1 MATVYNYLHR
11 KVPCHPVYTSLR
23 HQMEEK
29 ISKAIENGD
38 KNEETRLKGF
48 YSDMNPSYYLLESP
62 IKIGSDYR
70 FCFYNRQFGF
80 AKLDMLVTDK
90 TVSFEEYMADLG
102 YKTNILTT
110 KESWTEFKLSFGQ
123 GNKELSLVKLNFL
136 TDQPLIFVSKK
147 NRVDHDLNFL
157 VYQWGFDNCSIRYDN
172 ARANIENWAFAE
184 VYCKAL
190 NIPGDKRVKFYTT
203 QGVDKLI
210 NKVVEADV
218 VWENNPDPIN
228 VFEMPEYTEGLSFHP
243 GFTFMVQ
250 GGAVT
255 DKSKI
260 TITDK
265 ATDLPVAF
273 EMDSAGVINF
283 KHLPKKPPHI
293 NSKFIPDTTALY
305 RIMYSSNEINAEVD
319 VAISLVNIFDNTRVS
334 VTTPTGVKNGS
345 NVNISLNVLDTYYPD
360 QSVNASSNVEFV
372 LRGKATGVPCNI
384 VNGVLTTSVPFTE
397 GLQFIDGYIKFNGI
411 NGPRCVTVPQITVP
425 NSNPAK

>member
-23 HQMEEK
+23 HQVEDK
-29 ISKAIENGD
+29 IKKAIENGD

-48 YSDMNPSYYLLESP
+48 YGEMQPGYYLLESP
-62 IKIGSDYR
+62 VKIGSDYR

-80 AKLDMLVTDK
+80 AKLDMVVTDK

-110 KESWTEFKLSFGQ
+110 KESWTEYKLSFGQ
-123 GNKELSLVKLNFL
+123 SNRELSLVKLNFL
-136 TDQPLIFVSKK
+136 TDQPLVFISKK

-157 VYQWGFDNCSIRYDN
+157 VYQWGFDTCNIRYDDT
-172 ARANIENWAFAE
+172 RMNIENWAFAE
-184 VYCKAL
+184 IYCKAL
-190 NIPGDKRVKFYTT
+190 NIPGDKRIKLYTT
-203 QGVDKLI
+203 QGMDKLI
-210 NKVVEADV
+210 SKVVEADV
-218 VWENNPDPIN
+218 VWERNPDPIN
-228 VFEMPEYTEGLSFHP
+228 VFEMSEYSEGLPFNP

-265 ATDLPVAF
+265 VTDLPVEF

-283 KHLPKKPPHI
+283 KHVPKKPAHI
-293 NSKFIPDTTALY
+293 NSKFVPDTTALY

-319 VAISLVNIFDNTRVS
+319 IAIPLTNIFDNTRVFVS
-334 VTTPTGVKNGS
+334 VPTGVKNGA
-345 NVNISLNVLDTYYPD
+345 NVDISLNVLDTYYSD
-360 QSVNASSNVEFV
+360 QPVNAASNVEFV
-372 LRGKATGVPCNI
+372 LRGKSTGIPCTI
-384 VNGVLTTSVPFTE
+384 VNGVLTASVPFTE
-397 GLQFIDGYIKFNGI
+397 GLQFIDGYIRFNGL
-411 NGPRCVTVPQITVP
+411 NGPRCVTAPQITVP
-425 NSNPAK
+425 NTNPI